1 MPRLRTLQTN
11 FNAGVLD
18 PRLAARTDLK
28 SYYQG
33 ADTGKNV
40 LALPQGGLKRRPGM
54 AYQATLGAES
64 RLFTFSFNVEQTY
77 VMAFQ
82 NEAIKVY
89 KDGVLQATVSTSYTL
104 AQVKALNVTQSADTM
119 IIVHE
124 DHNPAKLVRGSAH
137 TAWTLSDITLSNIPS
152 FDFAYT
158 NQLNGAINAS
168 VTTVTV
174 DSTALFPSAGIILIG
189 SEQISYSGKSSTQFT
204 GCSRAQ
210 NGTSATSHNDDAI
223 VTSTSENVWSD
234 TRGWPKTAAFFQ
246 QRLWFGGSKNRPQ
259 TLWGSQIGLFFNFNV
274 GSASADDAIDVTLDT
289 NQINGITA
297 LMPSRHLQIFT
308 TGGEFFI
315 DVSPI
320 TPATIAIKNQ
330 TQFGSST
337 VPPVN
342 IDGATLF
349 LDFSKSAI
357 REFLFS
363 WDEDAYTANSAT
375 LLAAHLITTP
385 VDVDALRGTAN
396 ENANY
401 VYVVNSDGT
410 MAVLNTLR
418 YQQVAGWTKWETT
431 GEIQSV
437 TVETTN
443 VYFAVKRTINSA
455 TVYFLEKADDNTF
468 TDANKLQTQS
478 ASTTVANLAHLNG
491 QACRVRA
498 DSSVM
503 SNATPSS
510 GSITLARNGT
520 TVEVGLDFDLT
531 ITTMPV
537 TSDFSNGSILTEK
550 KRLIRIVADLYESLG
565 VLVKTTAHTVNVTV
579 PERKFGEDILDVAPT
594 SFTGI
599 KEVYLSGWD
608 RLAQV
613 TISQTDPQPFTLLGL
628 VVEVEA

>member
-33 ADTGKNV
+33 ADTGTNV
-40 LALPQGGLKRRPGM
+40 LALPQGGFTRRPGM

-82 NEAIKVY
+82 NNAIKVY
-89 KDGVLQATVSTSYTL
+89 KDGALQATVSTSYTL
-104 AQVKALNVTQSADTM
+104 AQCKELNVTQSADTM

-124 DHNPAKLVRGSAH
+124 DHNPAKLVRGGSH
-137 TAWTLSDITLSNIPS
+137 TSWTISNITLSNIPN

-158 NQLNGAINAS
+158 DALNGAINNS
-168 VTTVTV
+168 VTTITV
-174 DSTALFPSAGIILIG
+174 DSTASFPSAGTILIDD
-189 SEQISYSGKSSTQFT
+189 EQISYTGKSSTQFT
-204 GCSRAQ
+204 GCTRAQ
-210 NGTSATSHNDDAI
+210 NSTAAASHDDDAV
-223 VTSTSENVWSD
+223 VTSTSEPVWSA

-246 QRLWFGGSKNRPQ
+246 QRLWFGGSKTRPQ
-259 TLWGSQIGLFFNFNV
+259 TLWGSKIGL
-274 GSASADDAIDVTLDT
+274 SADADDALDITLDT

-308 TGGEFFI
+308 TGGEFYI

-437 TVETTN
+437 TVENTN

-455 TVYFLEKADDNTF
+455 TVYFLEKADNNTF

-478 ASTTVANLAHLNG
+478 ASTTVSNLAHLNG

-503 SNATPSS
+503 SDATPSS
-510 GSITLARNGT
+510 GSITLDRNGT

-579 PERKFGEDILDVAPT
+579 PERKFGQDILDSDPS